1 MSLANLNLANF
12 NWVYAFLILL
22 AAFLLFFMLRHWWR
36 KNKLRLAQIDRED
49 LEKFDKN
56 YRPRR
61 LKEIKEEYPGLEE
74 AFIWLDGMLM
84 LNREEKE
91 IRVRLL
97 QEWCCE
103 DRTGEKQAPLA
114 VRPAEIRFAVGDPEQ
129 DGAEE
134 CCHIDGFLED
144 DYLTADDIRILNW
157 GLVERCKL
165 FVPFRIYE
173 LRTDR
178 VTRRFTAPECV
189 QVNWLDPV
197 AVKEDY
203 TIFIRDEKR

>member
-1 MSLANLNLANF
+1 MFTSSPRLFSVLKSVASSEL
-12 NWVYAFLILL
+12 VDPVPPTLL
-22 AAFLLFFMLRHWWR
+22 SVQVASMG
-36 KNKLRLAQIDRED
+36 E
-49 LEKFDKN
+49 
-56 YRPRR
+56 
-61 LKEIKEEYPGLEE
+61 
-74 AFIWLDGMLM
+74 
-84 LNREEKE
+84 
-91 IRVRLL
+91 
-97 QEWCCE
+97 
-103 DRTGEKQAPLA
+103 EKQAVSA
-114 VRPAEIRFAVGDPEQ
+114 STAARSKTATEIRFAVGDPEQ

-134 CCHIDGFLED
+134 CCHIDGLLED

-178 VTRRFTAPECV
+178 VTRRFTAPEGV